1 MAAATY
7 TEDLTDLNTAEV
19 ATGWLEFSGTIGG
32 EAYNTN
38 GAPAGGDGDYPFIQ
52 GSYSVTQDCGKDTS
66 IGSLAYNNSTGTGG
80 HGTDGAYFVWQ
91 NYMVASNIGTY
102 AQGGMQVCVGSG
114 GGDFKAWYVGGVD
127 KSPYPYG
134 GWVNHAINTTV
145 TADGTAGTPTATE
158 QYIGAAVYVVTGSSK
173 GEVHNVDVI
182 RYGRGSAIFQFGD
195 LTNGYATIAG
205 FAAQN
210 DNSSNRW
217 GLIQETAGGYLWKGR
232 MQLGTATN
240 AVDFRDSN
248 VTIFIQW
255 TPKVTANFN
264 LIECINASSNIEM
277 TGFQFVQLDT
287 TTASKGRFLMTNQC
301 DVSLDSCVFNDMDT
315 FVFDKG
321 GTKTVD
327 VIDCTFARCGQIT
340 QGLATITG
348 AFINKSTASTSLV
361 VNDISEVTGN
371 TFISDGSNHAVD
383 LGSYTTG
390 TSGTPVTT
398 GITWDNIATS
408 YASGSTGSPITPTS
422 TGNEIITV
430 NVGQYDTLNISV
442 AAGATVPSIRN
453 TASTAGT
460 INVIAGQVDLT
471 LDGLIANSEVR
482 IYTAGTT
489 TELDGIE
496 NSGTSFVYTYTYVAS
511 TFVDIVIHHVDYQ
524 YYRLEDVLLGSSDA
538 TLPINQIFDRN
549 YSNP

>member
-442 AAGATVPSIRN
+442 AAGATVPSVRN